1 MIPFCMARNWYLPK
15 SLDWLPK
22 TAGHGEETT
31 VPLGAPPGALPA
43 EGDD

>member
-15 SLDWLPK
+15 
-22 TAGHGEETT
+22 TGHGEETT

>member
-22 TAGHGEETT
+22 TGHWEETT
-31 VPLGAPPGALPA
+31 VPLGAPPGGLPA